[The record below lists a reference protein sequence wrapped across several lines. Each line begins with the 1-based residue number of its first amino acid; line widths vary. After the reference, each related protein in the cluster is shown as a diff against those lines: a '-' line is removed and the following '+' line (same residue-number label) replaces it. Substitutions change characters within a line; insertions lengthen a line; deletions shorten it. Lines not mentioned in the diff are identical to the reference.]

1 VIINYEILIA
11 YSAPELTGLVKSY
24 ISKGW
29 EPCGNMIITKTG
41 GNIARHTFMQPMIKR
56 VLKKEK
62 IVLD

>member
-1 VIINYEILIA
+1 MIINYEILTA
-11 YSAPELTGLVKSY
+11 YSSAELTGLVRSY

-29 EPCGNMIITKTG
+29 EPCGDMIVTKTG
-41 GNIARHTFMQPMIKR
+41 GNISRHTFMQPMIKR